1 METSQAMRKVAAPA
15 YADDVARQ
23 SATPSLGD
31 EVRHLARNWS
41 VELTPRETERF
52 GSGVRE
58 HVPAGTCVYI
68 TWLTGTDFA
77 PSVAAAAKL
86 RAAGLEPV
94 PHLSARAIRDR
105 DTLNDMLVRLRGEA
119 DVRQV
124 LVVGGA
130 LREPKGSFDASIQV
144 LNSGLLEQHGIRRL
158 GVAAHP
164 EGSPD
169 IAPTALDEAVTLK
182 NEYAARS
189 GSQLE
194 LTTQFCFDPAPIT
207 QWERRARAAGNRLP
221 VVVGLAGLAGVTTL
235 IKHARNCGVGSSIGV
250 LLKQAGKVLRLAT
263 AVDPSDLLLG
273 LARARRGDA
282 ECAIARLHF
291 FPFGAFEATAR
302 YAQALERG
310 CFEIVDAER
319 RIVVDH

>member
-1 METSQAMRKVAAPA
+1 METGQAMRKVAVPA
-15 YADDVARQ
+15 YADGVGRP
-23 SATPSLGD
+23 SATPSLHD
-31 EVRHLARNWS
+31 EVRRLARNWS
-41 VELTPRETERF
+41 VELTPRETEKL
-52 GSGVRE
+52 GTAVQE
-58 HVPAGTCVYI
+58 HVPVGTRVYI

-86 RAAGLEPV
+86 RAAGLDPV
-94 PHLSARAIRDR
+94 PHLAARAIRDK
-105 DTLNDMLVRLRGEA
+105 DELDNMLVRLRGEA

-124 LVVGGA
+124 LVIGGA
-130 LREPKGSFDASIQV
+130 LREANGSFDASIQV
-144 LNSGLLEQHGIRRL
+144 LNCGFFEHHGIRRL

-169 IAPTALDEAVTLK
+169 IAPAALDEAVSLK

-207 QWERRARAAGNRLP
+207 QWEKRTRAAGNRLP

-250 LLKQAGKVLRLAT
+250 LLKQAGKILRLAT

-273 LARARRGDA
+273 LARARQADA
-282 ECAIARLHF
+282 ESAIARLHF
-291 FPFGAFEATAR
+291 FPFGAFEATTR
-302 YAQALERG
+302 YAQALEQGR
-310 CFEIVDAER
+310 FEIVDAER
-319 RIVVDH
+319 RIAVSR

>member
-1 METSQAMRKVAAPA
+1 METGQAMRKVAVPA
-15 YADDVARQ
+15 YADGVGRP
-23 SATPSLGD
+23 SATPSLHD
-31 EVRHLARNWS
+31 EVRRLARNWS
-41 VELTPRETERF
+41 VELTPRETEKL
-52 GSGVRE
+52 GTAVQE
-58 HVPAGTCVYI
+58 HVPVGTRVYI

-86 RAAGLEPV
+86 RAAGLDPV
-94 PHLSARAIRDR
+94 PHLAARAIRDK
-105 DTLNDMLVRLRGEA
+105 DELDNMLVRLRGEA

-124 LVVGGA
+124 LVIGGA
-130 LREPKGSFDASIQV
+130 LREANGSFDASIQV
-144 LNSGLLEQHGIRRL
+144 LNCGLFEHHGIRRL

-169 IAPTALDEAVTLK
+169 IAPAALDEAVSLK

-207 QWERRARAAGNRLP
+207 QWEKRTRAAGNRLP

-250 LLKQAGKVLRLAT
+250 LLKQAGKILRLAT
-263 AVDPSDLLLG
+263 AVDPSELLLG
-273 LARARRGDA
+273 LARARQADA
-282 ECAIARLHF
+282 ESAIARLHF
-291 FPFGAFEATAR
+291 FPFGAFEATTR
-302 YAQALERG
+302 YAQALEQGR
-310 CFEIVDAER
+310 FEIVDAER
-319 RIVVDH
+319 RIAVSR

>member
-1 METSQAMRKVAAPA
+1 METGQAMRKVAVPA
-15 YADDVARQ
+15 YADGVGRP
-23 SATPSLGD
+23 SATLSLHD
-31 EVRHLARNWS
+31 EVRRLARNWS
-41 VELTPRETERF
+41 VELTPRETEKL
-52 GSGVRE
+52 GTAVQE
-58 HVPAGTCVYI
+58 HVPVGTRVYI

-86 RAAGLEPV
+86 RAAGLDPV
-94 PHLSARAIRDR
+94 PHLAARAIRDK
-105 DTLNDMLVRLRGEA
+105 DELDNMLVRLRGEA

-124 LVVGGA
+124 LVIGGA
-130 LREPKGSFDASIQV
+130 PREANGSFDASIQV
-144 LNSGLLEQHGIRRL
+144 LNCGLFEHHGIRRL

-169 IAPTALDEAVTLK
+169 IAPAALDEAVSLK

-207 QWERRARAAGNRLP
+207 QWEKRTRAAGNRLP

-250 LLKQAGKVLRLAT
+250 LLKQAGKMLRLAT

-273 LARARRGDA
+273 LARARRADA
-282 ECAIARLHF
+282 ESAIARLHF
-291 FPFGAFEATAR
+291 FPFGAFEATTR
-302 YAQALERG
+302 YAQALEQGR
-310 CFEIVDAER
+310 FEIVDAER
-319 RIVVDH
+319 RIAVSR